1 MAERISGVFEDR
13 LTTAPE
19 TSDAADITF
28 LPKKRASEGPGPLKR
43 DGAIQSELQDDCH
56 TRNSARR
63 VNPSTGR

>member
-1 MAERISGVFEDR
+1 MAKRISGVFEDR

-28 LPKKRASEGPGPLKR
+28 LPKKRASEGPGPPKCY
-43 DGAIQSELQDDCH
+43 GAIQSELQDDCD

>member
-1 MAERISGVFEDR
+1 MAKRISGGFEDR

-19 TSDAADITF
+19 ASDAADITF
-28 LPKKRASEGPGPLKR
+28 LPKKRASEGPGPPHMV
-43 DGAIQSELQDDCH
+43 GVIPSELQDDCD